1 MPLAADYPL
10 LEIIWTMLL
19 FFLFFL
25 WIFLVIRILIDVFR
39 RDDISGWG
47 KAGWSIFI
55 IILPFLGVLVYV
67 IAQGDKMAERDV
79 QQAQAQQEQFDDYV
93 KSVSGS
99 GGAADEIAKAKE
111 LLDSGAIS
119 QEEFDS
125 IKSRALD
132 S

>member
-1 MPLAADYPL
+1 
-10 LEIIWTMLL
+10 MLL

-47 KAGWSIFI
+47 KAAWTIFI

-79 QQAQAQQEQFDDYV
+79 QQAQEQQEQFDEYV
-93 KSVSGS
+93 KSVSQS
-99 GGAADEIAKAKE
+99 GGTADEIAKAKE
-111 LLDSGAIS
+111 LLDSGAIT

-125 IKSRALD
+125 IKSRALA